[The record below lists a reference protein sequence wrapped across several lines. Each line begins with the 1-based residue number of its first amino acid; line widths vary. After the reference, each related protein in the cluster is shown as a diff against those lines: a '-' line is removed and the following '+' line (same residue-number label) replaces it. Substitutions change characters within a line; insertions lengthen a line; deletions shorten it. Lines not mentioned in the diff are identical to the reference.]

1 VGPCS
6 REDSLPQKL
15 SDGPAPIGPNT
26 QAAPIPACWSDRF
39 WCVPDALRFLPDET
53 GLEFASP
60 KAVKAEAQRILPEL
74 ARETLTDGN
83 HRTFVV
89 SVRDEAGLSA
99 VRMSL
104 TLVVEKGVLDA
115 SADRSLGIHCSTTG
129 RDASGT
135 RQTILFGSCLG
146 LDDPT
151 AFRKMALMCS
161 FTAASLAPTSAA
173 ISVFCLP
180 AFKRRRM

>member
-1 VGPCS
+1 VTV
-6 REDSLPQKL
+6 Q
-15 SDGPAPIGPNT
+15 PIGPNT
-26 QAAPIPACWSDRF
+26 QVAPIAAHWSDWF
-39 WCVPDALRFLPDET
+39 WCVPDALRF
-53 GLEFASP
+53 
-60 KAVKAEAQRILPEL
+60 LPEL

-89 SVRDEAGLSA
+89 SVRDKAGLSA

-104 TLVVEKGVLDA
+104 TRVAEKGVLDA
-115 SADRSLGIHCSTTG
+115 SADRSRGIHCSTTG

-135 RQTILFGSCLG
+135 RHTILFGSCLWP
-146 LDDPT
+146 DDPT

-161 FTAASLAPTSAA
+161 FTAASSAPTSAA
-173 ISVFCLP
+173 IWVFSLP